1 MISASRHLL
10 ASIET
15 FQYHRARRGPW
26 HRLMRK
32 VARLRYLWWSFITHS
47 DIEPRARLGKRL
59 MLPHP
64 NGVVIH
70 EDAVVGDDCMIMQ
83 QVTIGM
89 IGDGEVPT
97 IGNGSL
103 YWSRRENHRQGQGR
117 RRRKDRRKRG
127 GYQRCSVVRNCGGRA
142 RTSRRS
148 RESLTGQAAWLMI
161 VLTAPLTLSGTANS
175 SIATI
180 FRSAPSRPS
189 WTTTSITERA

>member
-97 IGNGSL
+97 IGNGV
-103 YWSRRENHRQGQGR
+103 YIGAGAKIIGKVRVGDGARIGANAVVT
-117 RRRKDRRKRG
+117 KDVP
-127 GYQRCSVVRNCGGRA
+127 S
-142 RTSRRS
+142 
-148 RESLTGQAAWLMI
+148 
-161 VLTAPLTLSGTANS
+161 SGTAVGVP
-175 SIATI
+175 A
-180 FRSAPSRPS
+180 RLVDRESA
-189 WTTTSITERA
+189 